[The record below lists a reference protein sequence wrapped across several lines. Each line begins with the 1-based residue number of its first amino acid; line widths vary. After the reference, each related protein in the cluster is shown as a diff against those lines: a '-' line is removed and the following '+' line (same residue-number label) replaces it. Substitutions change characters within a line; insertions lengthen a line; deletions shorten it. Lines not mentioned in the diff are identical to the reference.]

1 MANSEMVYQN
11 KGDQMKKINMKNF
24 VICGAALVFVFVFF
38 QCNEP
43 QEQSAG
49 DIIKG
54 NLGAELQTKLES
66 FINEAIEGYGLPG
79 LAIGIVKDNEIV
91 YARGFGFKNI
101 ETREPMT
108 ITTLF
113 HMASISKPFVATGI
127 MQLVEKG
134 KIDLDV
140 PVVTYLPYFKLDGE
154 QYKEIT
160 IQQMLSHV
168 SGMPDVQDYEWDNP
182 QYDPGALERYVRS
195 LTDKKM
201 RGKPGERFAYSNMAF
216 ECLGDVIGKVS
227 GMPFADY
234 EKEYIL
240 DPSGMK
246 ESTFLKPEGLPEN
259 WASPHLGT
267 VRTLV
272 WDGYPYNRMHGPSST
287 LHSNVVEMCSWAII
301 NMNRGTFKGE
311 KILDPA
317 SYDKLWEP
325 MVKTG
330 GSGIRQSVG
339 LSWFIGEYR
348 GEKAIG
354 HGGGD
359 VGFNTML
366 IMLPEKTI
374 AVVVLCNFIPA
385 PVEEVSLAALDIVL
399 GSEPRELKPPASVRV
414 LRTLG
419 ERGVEAAV
427 QEWNSLKQDYPEKYD
442 FGEQQFLNPAGMAVE
457 LDSVEDAEDIMR
469 LCLELLSET
478 SLNFAAGYVKRY
490 LKTHPENKAAAVIL
504 EMFENR

>member
-1 MANSEMVYQN
+1 
-11 KGDQMKKINMKNF
+11 MKTTGFKKLLIIEATLAF
-24 VICGAALVFVFVFF
+24 IFVFLS
-38 QCNEP
+38 CNKP
-43 QEQSAG
+43 QEQPAE

-54 NLGAELQTKLES
+54 NLEIDLQTKLES
-66 FINEAIEGYGLPG
+66 FINEIVEAYDLPG
-79 LAIGIVKDNEIV
+79 LAIGIVKDNEIA
-91 YARGFGFKNI
+91 YAKGFGFKNI
-101 ETREPMT
+101 ETREP
-108 ITTLF
+108 ITTTTHF
-113 HMASISKPFVATGI
+113 HMASISKPFVATAI

-134 KIDLDV
+134 KIDLNA
-140 PVVTYLPYFKLDGE
+140 PAITYLPYFKLDGE

-168 SGMPDVQDYEWDNP
+168 SGMPDVQDYEWDKP

-195 LTDKKM
+195 LTDEKM
-201 RGKPGERFAYSNMAF
+201 RGKPGERYAYSNMAF

-259 WASPHLGT
+259 WASPHLST
-267 VRTLV
+267 MQTLV
-272 WDGYPYNRMHGPSST
+272 WDGYPFNRMHGPSST

-301 NMNRGTFKGE
+301 NMNRGTFKGK
-311 KILDPA
+311 KILNPA
-317 SYDKLWEP
+317 SYEKLWEP
-325 MVKTG
+325 MVQTG
-330 GSGIRQSVG
+330 ASGIRQSVG
-339 LSWFIGEYR
+339 LSWFIGEYK

-359 VGFNTML
+359 VGFNTMF

-385 PVEEVSLAALDIVL
+385 PVEEVSLAALDIIN
-399 GSEPRELKPPASVRV
+399 GTEPRELKPPARIRV
-414 LRTLG
+414 LKTLG
-419 ERGVEAAV
+419 DRGVEAAV

-457 LDSVEDAEDIMR
+457 LDRVEDSKDIMK

-478 SLNFAAGYVKRY
+478 SLNYAAAYIKHY
-490 LKTHPENKAAAVIL
+490 LKTHPENKAAAVVL
-504 EMFENR
+504 DMFENR

>member
-1 MANSEMVYQN
+1 MKTTGFN
-11 KGDQMKKINMKNF
+11 KILAIGVLLAFI
-24 VICGAALVFVFVFF
+24 IVFF
-38 QCNEP
+38 SCEQM
-43 QEQSAG
+43 QEQLAG

-54 NLGAELQTKLES
+54 NLGAELQTKLEP

-79 LAIGIVKDNEIV
+79 LAIGIVEDNEIA
-91 YARGFGFKNI
+91 YAKGFGFKNI
-101 ETREPMT
+101 ETRESVT

-127 MQLVEKG
+127 MQLIEKG
-134 KIDLDV
+134 KIDLNA

-168 SGMPDVQDYEWDNP
+168 SGMPDVQDYEWENP

-195 LTDKKM
+195 LTDEKM
-201 RGKPGERFAYSNMAF
+201 IGKPGEKYAYSNMAF

-227 GMPFADY
+227 GVPFADY

-259 WASPHLGT
+259 WASPHLST
-267 VRTLV
+267 VQTLV

-287 LHSNVVEMCSWAII
+287 LHSNVVEMCYWAIA
-301 NMNRGTFKGE
+301 NMNRGTFQGK

-317 SYDKLWEP
+317 SYEKLWQP
-325 MVKTG
+325 MVKIG
-330 GSGIRQSVG
+330 ASGINQSVG

-348 GEKAIG
+348 GEKAIC

-359 VGFNTML
+359 VGFNTMF

-385 PVEEVSLAALDIVL
+385 PVRQISLAALDIIL
-399 GSEPRELKPPASVRV
+399 GSEPQELKLPASIRV
-414 LRTLG
+414 LKTLG
-419 ERGVEAAV
+419 DRGVEAAV

-442 FGEQQFLNPAGMAVE
+442 FSEQQFLNPAGMAVE
-457 LDSVEDAEDIMR
+457 LDRVEDAKDIMN
-469 LCLELLSET
+469 LCLALLSET
-478 SLNFAAGYVKRY
+478 SLNFAADYLKRY
-490 LKTHPENKAAAVIL
+490 LKSHPKNKAAAAIL
-504 EMFENR
+504 EMYENR